1 MELDF
6 PQAESITLSASPN
19 PFNPRVNIHFTMPK
33 AGLALVQ
40 IFDMRGRLVRT
51 LLNAQH
57 PAGEDTVI
65 WQGDDDSG
73 RAMASGVYQ
82 VRLATE
88 GRLIEERV
96 TLLR

>member
-1 MELDF
+1 
-6 PQAESITLSASPN
+6 
-19 PFNPRVNIHFTMPK
+19 MPK
-33 AGLALVQ
+33 AGLAVVQ
-40 IFDMRGRLVRT
+40 VFDIRGHLVRT
-51 LLNAQH
+51 LMNGEH
-57 PAGEDTVI
+57 PGGEDTVV

-88 GRLIEERV
+88 GRLMEERV